1 MRVAFQTEFDLNDL
15 AVLCGGKI
23 EAAGR
28 AGGIIRGI
36 CTDSREADA
45 ETAFVALRGER
56 VDGHDYIG
64 AALERGCKLTI
75 CERSDENI
83 QRANASAIVVGNS
96 EMALSHLARGYKKNL
111 RCKTVGITGSV
122 GKTTAKEMI
131 AAVLSEKK
139 RVYRTEGNHNSVIGM
154 PLSVMEIARDCE
166 YAVLEMGM
174 SGFGEIERMSL
185 AAEPDIAVIT
195 NIGTSHM
202 ELLGSRENICRAKLE
217 ILHGLK
223 RGGYLILNGDEP
235 LLRGVGRR
243 DVHTCYV
250 SLSRTDADFYAR
262 NIRMENGCT
271 YFDAV
276 WSGGVCRDLC
286 MCVLGKH
293 NVYAGLYAFAVGIIS
308 GLSTEEIRRGLL
320 SYATVGMRQNRYR
333 YKEITLI
340 EDCYNA
346 SPESTLA
353 AIDVLAETSF
363 GRSIAVLG
371 DMLELGQESDA
382 LHRKVGAHVSE
393 QVIDRLFTLGNGG
406 EQIAAGARDAGMD
419 SSLIH
424 CNADR
429 DDIAK
434 TGDALLSYLRPN
446 DTVLF
451 KASRS
456 VRLERLVAYIKEH
469 Y

>member
-1 MRVAFQTEFDLNDL
+1 MRVAFQTEFDLNDFAL
-15 AVLCGGKI
+15 LCGGTL
-23 EAAGR
+23 ESTGR
-28 AGGIIRGI
+28 AGVIRGI

-75 CERSDENI
+75 CERSNETI
-83 QRANASAIVVGNS
+83 QRANASAILVGDS
-96 EMALSHLARGYKKNL
+96 ERALSHMARGYKRNL
-111 RCKTVGITGSV
+111 RCKTVAITGSI
-122 GKTTAKEMI
+122 GKTTTKEMV
-131 AAVLSEKK
+131 AAVLSQKK

-154 PLSVMEIARDCE
+154 PLSVMQIAKDCE

-174 SGFGEIERMSL
+174 SGFGEIARMSM
-185 AAEPDIAVIT
+185 AAEPDIAIVT

-217 ILHGLK
+217 ILGGLK
-223 RGGYLILNGDEP
+223 RGGALLLNGDEP
-235 LLRGVGRR
+235 LLRGVTGR
-243 DVHTCYV
+243 DFNTYYV
-250 SLSRTDADFYAR
+250 SLERTDADFYAR

-276 WSGGVCRDLC
+276 WSGGICRDLC
-286 MCVLGKH
+286 MCVLGRH
-293 NVYAGLYAFAVGIIS
+293 NVYAGLYSFAVGILS
-308 GLSTEEIRRGLL
+308 GMSAEEIRLGLL

-333 YKEITLI
+333 FKDITLI

-346 SPESTLA
+346 APESMKA
-353 AIDVLAETSF
+353 AIDVLSETSF

-371 DMLELGQESDA
+371 DMLELGTDSGAMHRSVGEHLAAQFVDVLFA
-382 LHRKVGAHVSE
+382 LGMGGAE
-393 QVIDRLFTLGNGG
+393 
-406 EQIAAGARDAGMD
+406 IAHGAILKGMD
-419 SSLIH
+419 PLSVY
-424 CNADR
+424 CNEDR
-429 DDIAK
+429 DDVARI
-434 TGDALLSYLRPN
+434 GDALISALRPN

-456 VRLERLVAYIKEH
+456 VRLERLIGYLKEN

>member
-1 MRVAFQTEFDLNDL
+1 MRVAFQTEFDLNDF
-15 AVLCGGKI
+15 ANLCGGRL
-23 EAAGR
+23 EAAEGS
-28 AGGIIRGI
+28 GVSRGI

-64 AALERGCKLTI
+64 AALERGCRLTI
-75 CERSDENI
+75 CERNDENVL
-83 QRANASAIVVGNS
+83 RANASAIVVGDS
-96 EMALSHLARGYKKNL
+96 ERALSHMARGYKRNL
-111 RCKTVGITGSV
+111 PCKTVAITGSV

-131 AAVLSEKK
+131 ASVLSQKK

-154 PLSVMEIARDCE
+154 PLSVMQIARDCE

-174 SGFGEIERMSL
+174 SGFGEIARMSM

-202 ELLGSRENICRAKLE
+202 ELLGSRENICRAKME
-217 ILHGLK
+217 ILSGLK
-223 RGGYLILNGDEP
+223 RGGALILNGDEP
-235 LLRGVGRR
+235 LLRGVAGRDFR
-243 DVHTCYV
+243 SYYV
-250 SLSRTDADFYAR
+250 SVSRTDADFYAT

-276 WSGGVCRDLC
+276 WNGGICRDLC

-293 NVYAGLYAFAVGIIS
+293 NVYAGLYAFAVGILS
-308 GLSTEEIRRGLL
+308 GLSAEEIRLGLL
-320 SYATVGMRQNRYR
+320 AYATVGMRQNRYR
-333 YKEITLI
+333 FKDITVI

-346 SPESTLA
+346 SPESVRA
-353 AIDVLAETSF
+353 AIDVLSETSF
-363 GRSIAVLG
+363 GRSVAVLG
-371 DMLELGQESDA
+371 DMLELGIESDE
-382 LHRKVGAHVSE
+382 LHRGVGFYLAAQSV
-393 QVIDRLFTLGNGG
+393 DGLFTIGKGG
-406 EQIAAGARDAGMD
+406 AQIAYGALCAGMNP
-419 SSLIH
+419 SEIH
-424 CNADR
+424 MNVDR

-434 TGDALLSYLRPN
+434 TGDALISYLRPN

-456 VRLERLVAYIKEH
+456 VRLERLIEYIKGN